1 MAQLDDLIAG
11 HGVHSPGMDPESL
24 VLTTLRALRARPG
37 LEACTLY
44 RVEDG
49 VATPYPHGDDGGN
62 PLAAGQ
68 AWRLDD
74 FPAVAQAMA
83 GGGAAVI
90 SAEDGTAGD
99 KERLLDDRGLLGV
112 VLAPVVF
119 WDRLVGALELG
130 SSDPAGLATARHV
143 AQVAADLLAVA
154 LGSGDVIA
162 RLQRRNRDLALV
174 VNAGLEDT
182 ARLSTDD
189 ILHAV
194 VERLSELTH
203 TPVADIYTVEGETL
217 HALVSYDNGRYEAE
231 WSGVVVPLSRYP
243 CTRRAIETGE
253 LVVAASLDDPV
264 LDEEARYSLERWGYQ
279 AHLSMPLSVRG
290 RVLGVVELSDY
301 QPRDFSDDL
310 DLIRGLGQVAAHALE
325 NASLFEQVERR
336 NTILNE
342 LVELGTLASS
352 TRDLDKL
359 VRTVA
364 ERVVS
369 TVDAANC
376 DVYRMQ
382 AGELICVASFDR
394 SGHDESVLGGR
405 FDLDLY
411 PTTVEAIYGHQILT
425 ISSPGDPQL
434 SEAERQTYHD
444 YGFSSEVCLPLVVN
458 DELFG
463 LLDVYDTR
471 ERDYAEFLSFL
482 RSAAQTL
489 AGAFESGRLVDQL
502 EQRGAVLRDI
512 VELGAVA
519 AQAHDPETVLTA
531 LAERLRDT
539 IDAADCDIFTLQG
552 DRLRCLVSADR
563 NGLDMTVVGHVLDID
578 RFPATALAVHT
589 GQPMTIASLDDPK
602 LTDQERDDMAEYGYQ
617 SELCI
622 PLVGGDRV
630 IGLIDVFDTRPR
642 DYGEY
647 IDFLRSMGQTAA
659 GAVENAM
666 LLDKLERRNTA
677 LAELVELGRAAS
689 NAGGLDQLVRSIGPR
704 VVELMEA
711 DGCQVFILRGS
722 NLHCVLT
729 YDDGQFLDDYAD
741 RPLDL
746 DLFPSTKIAIVEKS
760 ALIVA
765 SPEDPRLSDYERSLY
780 EESGTQSEICV
791 PLVLED
797 RVVGL
802 LDVYD
807 HRRRDYAEHR
817 DFLLRVGQM
826 MAGAFENALLMEQ
839 LEDSNQTLGLLVESG
854 MEFGATLDRD
864 QVLESVARRLCAATS
879 APNCDIFTV
888 HGDVIR
894 RVACIDHDAPAA
906 SRIGSEYPLEE
917 LGLARLALESRQPVY
932 AEDVATDPRVERA
945 RTPRG
950 PQLGAPLH
958 ALPAAHQSRP
968 GDRRGRHLRRQ
979 AGQVR
984 AHRLPPQPG
993 ASGRG
998 RDGQRHPVRRA
1009 GSQRRAHGSGQ
1020 RRQLRAVVIAGP
1032 PGRAALHGRA
1042 PVRRRRRPDV
1052 RHLHPARWRDPRER
1066 HQPR

>member
-1 MAQLDDLIAG
+1 M
-11 HGVHSPGMDPESL
+11 
-24 VLTTLRALRARPG
+24 
-37 LEACTLY
+37 
-44 RVEDG
+44 
-49 VATPYPHGDDGGN
+49 
-62 PLAAGQ
+62 
-68 AWRLDD
+68 
-74 FPAVAQAMA
+74 
-83 GGGAAVI
+83 
-90 SAEDGTAGD
+90 
-99 KERLLDDRGLLGV
+99 
-112 VLAPVVF
+112 VF
-119 WDRLVGALELG
+119 WDRLVGVLELG
-130 SSDPAGLATARHV
+130 SAQPSGLATARHV

-174 VNAGLEDT
+174 VKAGLEDT
-182 ARLSTDD
+182 ARLSTDA

-203 TPVADIYTVEGETL
+203 TPVADIFTVEGEML
-217 HALVSYDNGRYEAE
+217 HALVSYDNGRYEPE
-231 WSGVVVPLSRYP
+231 WGGVVVPLTRYP
-243 CTRRAIETGE
+243 LSRRAIATGE
-253 LVVAASLDDPV
+253 PVVAASLDDPV

-279 AHLSMPLSVRG
+279 AHVSMPLTVRG

-301 QPRDFSDDL
+301 RPRDFTDDL

-336 NTILNE
+336 NMILNE
-342 LVELGTLASS
+342 LVDLSTLASS
-352 TRDLDKL
+352 TRDLDRL

-376 DVYRMQ
+376 DLYRMR

-394 SGHDESVLGGR
+394 SGHDDSVLGSR

-425 ISSPGDPQL
+425 ISSPDDPQL
-434 SEAERQTYHD
+434 SEAERTTYRD
-444 YGFSSEVCLPLVVN
+444 YGFSSEVCIPLVVN

-482 RSAAQTL
+482 RSTAQTL
-489 AGAFESGRLVDQL
+489 AGAFENARLVDQL

-563 NGLDMTVVGHVLDID
+563 NGLDTTVVGHVLDID

-589 GQPMTIASLDDPK
+589 GQPMTIASLDDPR
-602 LTDQERDDMAEYGYQ
+602 LTDQERDDMAEYGFQ

-642 DYGEY
+642 DFGEY
-647 IDFLRSMGQTAA
+647 LDFLRSMGQTAA
-659 GAVENAM
+659 GAIENAM

-689 NAGGLDQLVRSIGPR
+689 SAGGLDQLVRAVGPR

-746 DLFPSTKIAIVEKS
+746 DLFPSTKVAIAEKN
-760 ALIVA
+760 ALVVA

-780 EESGTQSEICV
+780 AESGTQSEICV

-879 APNCDIFTV
+879 APNCDVFTV
-888 HGDVIR
+888 HDRVIR
-894 RVACIDHDAPAA
+894 CVACIDHGVPDADYL
-906 SRIGSEYPLEE
+906 GTEYP
-917 LGLARLALESRQPVY
+917 A
-932 AEDVATDPRVERA
+932 
-945 RTPRG
+945 
-950 PQLGAPLH
+950 
-958 ALPAAHQSRP
+958 
-968 GDRRGRHLRRQ
+968 
-979 AGQVR
+979 
-984 AHRLPPQPG
+984 
-993 ASGRG
+993 
-998 RDGQRHPVRRA
+998 
-1009 GSQRRAHGSGQ
+1009 
-1020 RRQLRAVVIAGP
+1020 
-1032 PGRAALHGRA
+1032 
-1042 PVRRRRRPDV
+1042 
-1052 RHLHPARWRDPRER
+1052 
-1066 HQPR
+1066 